1 MTDRIQELMDL
12 CWDPGRGVV
21 NPRKLAYKII
31 KECAQVALTHHLYGV
46 PETSADTVIKWHFGL
61 ETPKGWICPK
71 CGVDRTKEVCPSGY
85 NSLLVGQC
93 PMVGESQ

>member
-1 MTDRIQELMDL
+1 MTDRIQELMDE

-31 KECAQVALTHHLYGV
+31 KECAQVALTHRLYGV
-46 PETSADTVIKWHFGL
+46 LAVGPDTVIKQHFGL
-61 ETPKGWICPK
+61 ETPKGWVCPK

-85 NSLLVGQC
+85 NSLLVGDC